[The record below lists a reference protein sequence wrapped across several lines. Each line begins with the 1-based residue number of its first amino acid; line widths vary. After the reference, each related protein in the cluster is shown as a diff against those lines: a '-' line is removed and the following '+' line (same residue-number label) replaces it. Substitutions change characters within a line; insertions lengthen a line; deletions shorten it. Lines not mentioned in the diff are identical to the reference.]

1 MVSADNITGR
11 FKAISRNAIQDLCM
25 RFEGEAN
32 DKCQN
37 NNNSFF
43 HS

>member
-1 MVSADNITGR
+1 MVSADNITR
-11 FKAISRNAIQDLCM
+11 CFKAIARNAIQDLCM
-25 RFEGEAN
+25 SLEGNAN